1 MADETNID
9 ASILEEGLDFAN
21 LITGDE
27 PAGETPP
34 VETPPVETPP
44 IKEVKPE
51 ESPPA
56 AEEDENPFKT
66 DENAEKP
73 ATKEE
78 EIPEKPGTPDAW
90 SRLKES
96 RDRHKTAADEKETL
110 LREKEVEVIELKVK
124 AARVTEL
131 EEKLRT
137 FDEYEKELA
146 VTRIESTREYK
157 ETIEAPLDAI
167 GEQVEILATSN
178 EGDMVAVKRMLVEAD
193 PAKQRAMLK
202 EITSGWDEID
212 RIDLKKMTED
222 ARTILDKQDAMRANS
237 HATAKEQ
244 QQIAA
249 QREAEQKEVQKKE
262 FAKATGDV
270 VKSLR
275 EKMPFVALAEGETE
289 DDRYSVLAQ
298 KVAQVDF
305 ASQTPRAQALAVA
318 STFALP
324 QAIKTIGLKD
334 AEIASLKEAL
344 AKATGGKP
352 SVNTKADIVPDDA
365 DVDFFDAMGIPQ
377 PKAVFGPQ

>member
-27 PAGETPP
+27 PAVETTPVETPP
-34 VETPPVETPP
+34 VETPPVEEETPP
-44 IKEVKPE
+44 
-51 ESPPA
+51 SA
-56 AEEDENPFKT
+56 AEEEEENPFKT
-66 DENAEKP
+66 DESAEKP
-73 ATKEE
+73 AAKEE
-78 EIPEKPGTPDAW
+78 EIPEKPGSKASWDILRA
-90 SRLKES
+90 S
-96 RDRHKTAADEKETL
+96 RDRHKAEAEEKAAL
-110 LREKEVEVIELKVK
+110 LQEREVEFAELKVK
-124 AARVTEL
+124 AARATEL

-157 ETIEAPLDAI
+157 EAIEAPLEAI
-167 GEQVEILATSN
+167 GAQVEILATSN

-212 RIDLKKMTED
+212 RIDLKKMAED
-222 ARTILDKQDAMRANS
+222 ARTILDKQDAMRNNA
-237 HATAKEQ
+237 HGAQKERE
-244 QQIAA
+244 QIAT

-275 EKMPFVALAEGETE
+275 EKVPFVALAEGETE

-352 SVNTKADIVPDDA
+352 SVNPKADAAPVNDA
-365 DVDFFDAMGIPQ
+365 DIDFFDAMGIPQ
-377 PKAVFGPQ
+377 PKAMFGPQ